1 MHRSVLGGATN
12 INIEML
18 VTPEGSLP
26 HFEVNQTYMPQ
37 CTTLII
43 LDFFQVVILVLL
55 AVSMSQIQYKHVLGI
70 FFLGRLIC
78 IIVTQFELS
87 NKYH

>member
-18 VTPEGSLP
+18 VTPEGSVP

-37 CTTLII
+37 YTTLII
-43 LDFFQVVILVLL
+43 LDSFQVVIFVLL
-55 AVSMSQIQYKHVLGI
+55 AVQYPTNTIQACTWH
-70 FFLGRLIC
+70 FFLRSSHLHHC
-78 IIVTQFELS
+78 DTV
-87 NKYH
+87 